1 MLADRRWR
9 HAQPP
14 GRPGKGSFRHHGSEN
29 RHSIQFIH
37 DYEVLL
43 TQESM
48 NMALINPIVKY
59 YIVDTCSGESELI
72 HDRSKQMKVAIIGAT
87 GFVGRRVVD
96 EALNR
101 GLQVTAIARQ
111 QKDLPDNANLTIALG
126 DVADTEW
133 LAKQLTGQDAVISAF
148 NPGWAEEDLYE
159 KTTRGSQ
166 QILDAVKKSGV
177 KRLLVVGGAGS
188 LEVAPGV
195 ELVDTPQ
202 FPENIRPGA
211 QAVRDLRNKL
221 RNDSQLDWTY
231 LSPAALLEPG
241 KRTGQFR
248 LGTTKLLMNGQAPA
262 GISVEDLSVAIIDEI
277 EKPQFIKAQFTAAY

>member
-1 MLADRRWR
+1 
-9 HAQPP
+9 
-14 GRPGKGSFRHHGSEN
+14 
-29 RHSIQFIH
+29 
-37 DYEVLL
+37 
-43 TQESM
+43 
-48 NMALINPIVKY
+48 
-59 YIVDTCSGESELI
+59 
-72 HDRSKQMKVAIIGAT
+72 MKVAIIGAT
-87 GFVGRRVVD
+87 GFVGRRVLD
-96 EALNR
+96 EALAR

-111 QKDLPDNANLTIALG
+111 QKDLPENANLRIALG

-133 LAKQLTGQDAVISAF
+133 LAKQLAGQDAVISAY
-148 NPGWAEEDLYE
+148 NPGWAEDNLYE
-159 KTTRGSQ
+159 KTSRGAQ
-166 QILDAVKKSGV
+166 QILDAVKKAGV

-195 ELVDTPQ
+195 ELVDTPE

-211 QAVRDLRNKL
+211 QVVRDLRNKL
-221 RNDSQLDWTY
+221 RNETSLDWTY

>member
-1 MLADRRWR
+1 
-9 HAQPP
+9 
-14 GRPGKGSFRHHGSEN
+14 
-29 RHSIQFIH
+29 
-37 DYEVLL
+37 
-43 TQESM
+43 M
-48 NMALINPIVKY
+48 NMALINIIVKY
-59 YIVDTCSGESELI
+59 YIIYTRSGQSEQKVNTDPFT
-72 HDRSKQMKVAIIGAT
+72 DRSIKMKVAIIGAT
-87 GFVGRRVVD
+87 GFVGRRVLD
-96 EALNR
+96 EALAR

-111 QKDLPDNANLTIALG
+111 QKDLPENANLRIALG

-133 LAKQLTGQDAVISAF
+133 LAKQLAGQDAVISAY
-148 NPGWAEEDLYE
+148 NPGWAEDNLYE
-159 KTTRGSQ
+159 KTSRGAQ
-166 QILDAVKKSGV
+166 QILDAVKKAGV

-195 ELVDTPQ
+195 ELVDTPE

-221 RNDSQLDWTY
+221 RNETSLDWTY